1 MNSIQTA
8 IIDLAS
14 LNSPHFTG
22 NVVSNGTVSGITKA
36 EVGLDQ
42 VDNTSDINK
51 PVSTATQ
58 TALNAKQNALI
69 RNHNATGIPVIDE
82 YDNSVRHVFGVA
94 PVQTALY
101 FDPDIPGDLSN
112 NQIQIPFDNTL
123 SKRTIILQAFLMP
136 SMPLSTIPRLLGLQT
151 SMDL

>member
-1 MNSIQTA
+1 MSFLLQRQVNSIQAELT
-8 IIDLAS
+8 DLAPQ
-14 LNSPHFTG
+14 NSPHFTG
-22 NVVSNGTVSGITKA
+22 NVIFNGTVSGITKA

-58 TALNAKQNALI
+58 TALNAKQNTLI

-82 YDNSVRHVFGVA
+82 YDNSVRYIFGVA

-101 FDPDIPGDLSN
+101 LSRY
-112 NQIQIPFDNTL
+112 
-123 SKRTIILQAFLMP
+123 SR
-136 SMPLSTIPRLLGLQT
+136 
-151 SMDL
+151 